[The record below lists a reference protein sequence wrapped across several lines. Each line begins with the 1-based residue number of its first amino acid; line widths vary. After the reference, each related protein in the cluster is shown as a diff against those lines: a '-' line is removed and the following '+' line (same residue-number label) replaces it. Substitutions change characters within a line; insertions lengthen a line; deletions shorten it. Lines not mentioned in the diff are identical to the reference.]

1 MRIFPAVL
9 SCALTLL
16 AGLAQAQPMPATPS
30 AQAGS
35 QMQAVTP
42 AQVPV
47 AFAAAPLPGGST
59 RAATLRELGIDYE
72 ITLRG
77 VQGSAGVPF
86 SVRSDEIVTAAT
98 LDLKYSYSPSL
109 L

>member
-1 MRIFPAVL
+1 
-9 SCALTLL
+9 
-16 AGLAQAQPMPATPS
+16 
-30 AQAGS
+30 
-35 QMQAVTP
+35 MQAVTP

-86 SVRSDEIVTAAT
+86 SVRSDEIVTA
-98 LDLKYSYSPSL
+98 PR
-109 L
+109 